1 MANLTVNSMT
11 SEQAQAADSVLVR
24 RSYSQPKLTPYGDVR
39 DLTEAGA
46 GSLSE
51 GVAMVA
57 MMRFP

>member
-1 MANLTVNSMT
+1 MANLNVNSKNDD
-11 SEQAQAADSVLVR
+11 QAQPGHSAQVR
-24 RSYSQPKLTPYGDVR
+24 RSYNQPKLTQYGDVR

-51 GVAMVA
+51 GSAMVA